1 MMTTASRESRNQAGT
16 IEEGRARQP
25 ALPAQ
30 AVNPV
35 WTGLALGG
43 AQGQGVVQRKCAAC
57 AGGGS
62 CPACDEEQHA
72 GGA

>member
-1 MMTTASRESRNQAGT
+1 MMTTASRESNRSAGT
-16 IEEGRARQP
+16 VEEGRASRQP
-25 ALPAQ
+25 APSPR

-43 AQGQGVVQRKCAAC
+43 VVQRKCAAC
-57 AGGGS
+57 ASGGS
-62 CPACDEEQHA
+62 CPACEEEQQA